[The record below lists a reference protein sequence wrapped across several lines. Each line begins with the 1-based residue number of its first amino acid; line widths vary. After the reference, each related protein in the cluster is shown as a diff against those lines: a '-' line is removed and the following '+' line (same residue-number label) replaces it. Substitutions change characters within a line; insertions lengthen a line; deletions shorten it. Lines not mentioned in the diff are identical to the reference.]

1 MGSRRDGF
9 VGWRDK
15 FREMGLWFGEMGRR
29 VGWRSREEMRVVLE
43 RRKKKVRSK
52 RKRKERSQREREREG
67 ERKKKRIFF
76 LMREEREV

>member
-43 RRKKKVRSK
+43 RKKKSEK
-52 RKRKERSQREREREG
+52 QKKKKGEKSQRERERER
-67 ERKKKRIFF
+67 ERKRDFF